1 MKGHYYGTPPVSH
14 SNFSIF
20 SDLHIYAVNF
30 AGRASTLEFGDL
42 MSFCDSAGIYYAI
55 CPNEIMKIAWRDAHN
70 QWHGYAGLLGSTGY
84 HVGNGWDGWSE
95 IGPIDL
101 NDIDSLHWSDDDV
114 SELWL
119 MFKAACPF
127 TPGFPKD
134 IRIGWIK
141 LEESE
146 Q

>member
-1 MKGHYYGTPPVSH
+1 
-14 SNFSIF
+14 
-20 SDLHIYAVNF
+20 
-30 AGRASTLEFGDL
+30 

-55 CPNEIMKIAWRDAHN
+55 CPNEIMKIGWRDAHN
-70 QWHGYAGLLGSTGY
+70 QWHGWYDFPGSSY
-84 HVGNGWDGWSE
+84 SIGNGWDQYCAV
-95 IGPIDL
+95 GPIDL
-101 NDIDSLHWSDDDV
+101 NDIDSLNWGNDDA

-119 MFKAACPF
+119 RMQVEATLVDP
-127 TPGFPKD
+127 PVPVD